1 MRAQTTLDFAIGIAL
16 FLGVLLFVFTF
27 VPGILE
33 PFEIPDEEDPALS
46 DRIAGSLSQGTL
58 GSPEHPYVLDR
69 YCTVEF
75 FDGNAPDGCNFSG
88 NTTREQLNLE
98 PWQSVNISLEG
109 NVTGGTSTEQLC
121 WERDDNEPGLNK
133 SEYCD
138 PNNDDVLLTVGD
150 ERPDDRG
157 ATITARRIVSVGGES
172 VTMRVVLW

>member
-16 FLGVLLFVFTF
+16 FLGVLFFVFTF

-33 PFEIPDEEDPALS
+33 PFEIPDEEEPALS

-58 GSPEHPYVLDR
+58 GSPEHPHVLDR

-88 NTTREQLNLE
+88 NTTEEQLNLE
-98 PWQSVNISLEG
+98 PGQNVNITLEG
-109 NVTGGTSTEQLC
+109 SAGGGDPGDQLC
-121 WERDDNEPGLNK
+121 WDTDDNNEPGFV
-133 SEYCD
+133 EPGDGDCD
-138 PNNDDVLLTVGD
+138 VVLAVGD

-157 ATITARRIVSVGGES
+157 ATITARRIVSLGGES